1 MESFITFFTQFL
13 GKHLSKEGV
22 IFLISVFPV
31 LELRGGL
38 IAASLLKV
46 PFLKGLLISLI
57 GNVLPIPFVLLFFS
71 KIVTLLEKF
80 SYTKPLAEWF
90 REKVDKNKKNIEK
103 YDFWGLA
110 LFVGIPIPGTGAW
123 TGAMVASLLKMNRK
137 KSILA
142 IFLGILLASL
152 IMSVLSYGIL
162 ASVVA

>member
-80 SYTKPLAEWF
+80 SYTKPLAGWF
-90 REKVDKNKKNIEK
+90 REKVDKNKTFG
-103 YDFWGLA
+103 DLH
-110 LFVGIPIPGTGAW
+110 
-123 TGAMVASLLKMNRK
+123 SLSEFPSPEPAHGPAQWLPAFSK
-137 KSILA
+137 
-142 IFLGILLASL
+142 
-152 IMSVLSYGIL
+152 
-162 ASVVA
+162 

>member
-80 SYTKPLAEWF
+80 SYTKPLAGWF

-110 LFVGIPIPGTGAW
+110 QNESKKIYSCHIPRHSTGQFDYVRLKLRNF
-123 TGAMVASLLKMNRK
+123 GKCGGLSL
-137 KSILA
+137 
-142 IFLGILLASL
+142 
-152 IMSVLSYGIL
+152 
-162 ASVVA
+162 

>member
-71 KIVTLLEKF
+71 KIVALLEKF
-80 SYTKPLAEWF
+80 SYTKPLAGWF
-90 REKVDKNKKNIEK
+90 REKVDKNKKNIENK
-103 YDFWGLA
+103 EKKKDKEICLS
-110 LFVGIPIPGTGAW
+110 
-123 TGAMVASLLKMNRK
+123 SLEIYLKQMP
-137 KSILA
+137 
-142 IFLGILLASL
+142 FLTK
-152 IMSVLSYGIL
+152 VC
-162 ASVVA
+162 

>member
-71 KIVTLLEKF
+71 KIVTLLEQF
-80 SYTKPLAEWF
+80 SYTQPLAGWF
-90 REKVDKNKKNIEK
+90 REQVDKNKKNIEK

>member
-57 GNVLPIPFVLLFFS
+57 GNVLPIPFVLLFFFQNS
-71 KIVTLLEKF
+71 YFAGKVLLHKTAGRMV
-80 SYTKPLAEWF
+80 S
-90 REKVDKNKKNIEK
+90 RE
-103 YDFWGLA
+103 G
-110 LFVGIPIPGTGAW
+110 G
-123 TGAMVASLLKMNRK
+123 
-137 KSILA
+137 
-142 IFLGILLASL
+142 
-152 IMSVLSYGIL
+152 
-162 ASVVA
+162 

>member
-80 SYTKPLAEWF
+80 SYTNPLAGWF

-162 ASVVA
+162 AKVMV